1 MATVIQNFIYMAF
14 DRHIKGGHNADFEV
28 CADEI
33 CRQAVELEDA
43 MTLDWESIIDIIK
56 RPAEKITHP
65 QLHARFVDYVSYFKP
80 RCNDKL
86 MPFPEPDGRIF
97 VIRETKK

>member
-33 CRQAVELEDA
+33 CRQAVEMEDA
-43 MTLDWESIIDIIK
+43 VDFECVLNIIK
-56 RPAEKITHP
+56 SSLMQITP
-65 QLHARFVDYVSYFKP
+65 NLKMKNKDNQVFLES
-80 RCNDKL
+80 
-86 MPFPEPDGRIF
+86 
-97 VIRETKK
+97 